1 MNMIMKNPIRAAARL
16 ALLLGTATATVAQL
30 GVTAPAGGSQSASST
45 LTTASATGTI
55 QACAYEARNQLLFD
69 MESRLK
75 IVETPL
81 DELARK
87 AQVLPEPVRDK
98 FGAALGELKTQK
110 AALKMGMEVAG
121 KATAK
126 NWPQVRAALAFSY
139 VDYIGAVTHLESI
152 VADNLGG

>member
-1 MNMIMKNPIRAAARL
+1 MNMIMKNPIRAAAVL
-16 ALLLGTATATVAQL
+16 ALLLGTATATMAQL
-30 GVTAPAGGSQSASST
+30 GVTALAGGSQSASSA

-87 AQVLPEPVRDK
+87 ARALPEPVRDK
-98 FGAALGELKTQK
+98 FGAALDEMKTQK
-110 AALKMGMEVAG
+110 VALKMGMEQAG
-121 KATAK
+121 KASAK
-126 NWPQVRAALAFSY
+126 SWPQVRAALAFSY
-139 VDYIGAVTHLESI
+139 VDYIGAVTQLESI

>member
-1 MNMIMKNPIRAAARL
+1 MSMKDLIRAAVVP
-16 ALLLGTATATVAQL
+16 ALPFLTAAIAAAQL
-30 GVTAPAGGSQSASST
+30 GVTASAGGSQPASSA

-69 MESRLK
+69 LESRLK

-87 AQVLPEPVRDK
+87 AQALPEPAREK
-98 FGAALGELKTQK
+98 FGAAQNEMKTQK

-121 KATAK
+121 KATARS
-126 NWPQVRAALAFSY
+126 WPQVRAALAFSY
-139 VDYIGAVTHLESI
+139 VDYISAVARLESI